1 MDRNE
6 QRSLAKR
13 QLSEKRK
20 KIFYPRLMKK
30 EEESRKMSTTASEK
44 QTLKDNF
51 GAK

>member
-1 MDRNE
+1 MNRGHWLNANC
-6 QRSLAKR
+6 LKK
-13 QLSEKRK
+13 EKN
-20 KIFYPRLMKK
+20 ILYPRLMKK